1 MSSPLVMLTAS
12 AGSPHEIVLPAL
24 LLYRG
29 RVYSLDAT
37 ARHSLVLRAA
47 TDAECRFTADPALS

>member
-1 MSSPLVMLTAS
+1 MMLTAT

-29 RVYSLDAT
+29 RVYSLDVT